1 VNIDEETQTATAQ
14 VGTATLEETPASE
27 TVDAAGSA
35 SLEKVRDILFG
46 VQVRDIERRFARL
59 EERLVKE
66 TNDLKDGVARRVDAL
81 EQRTASLDDQM
92 STTQR
97 EFRQH
102 QVDIHQR
109 LTDDIR
115 QKVDN
120 VLLTLARELQELRTE
135 KADRA
140 LIAAI
145 FTEIAKRLTG
155 EVTAPGAEGPGRA

>member
-1 VNIDEETQTATAQ
+1 MNTDEDPQGALGP
-14 VGTATLEETPASE
+14 VGTATIDGTPSAE
-27 TVDAAGSA
+27 PLDAAGNA
-35 SLEKVRDILFG
+35 SLDKVRDILFG
-46 VQVRDIERRFARL
+46 VQARDIERRFARL

-66 TNDLKDGVARRVDAL
+66 TTDLKEGVSRRVDAL
-81 EQRTASLDDQM
+81 EERTATLDDQM

-140 LIAAI
+140 LIAAL
-145 FTEIAKRLTG
+145 FTEMAHRLTG
-155 EVTAPGAEGPGRA
+155 EVKSPGAEGPGGA

>member
-1 VNIDEETQTATAQ
+1 MSTDEDPQSGLAP
-14 VGTATLEETPASE
+14 VGTATIDGTPSAE
-27 TVDAAGSA
+27 PVDTAGNA
-35 SLEKVRDILFG
+35 SLDKVRDILFG
-46 VQVRDIERRFARL
+46 VQVREIERRFARL

-66 TNDLKDGVARRVDAL
+66 TNDLKDGVTRRVDAL
-81 EQRTASLDDQM
+81 EQRTAALDDQM

-140 LIAAI
+140 LIAAL
-145 FTEIAKRLTG
+145 FTEMAQRLTG
-155 EVTAPGAEGPGRA
+155 EVKSPGAEGPGGA

>member
-1 VNIDEETQTATAQ
+1 VNTDDEPQSATAP
-14 VGTATLEETPASE
+14 VGTVTLDQTQSSE
-27 TVDAAGSA
+27 AADSTNNA

-66 TNDLKDGVARRVDAL
+66 TRDLKDGVSQRVDAL
-81 EQRTASLDDQM
+81 EQRATVLDEHM
-92 STTQR
+92 SATQR

-145 FTEIAKRLTG
+145 FTEIAQRLTG
-155 EVTAPGAEGPGRA
+155 EVKAPGAEGPGGG

>member
-1 VNIDEETQTATAQ
+1 VNTDEEAQTAMAPM
-14 VGTATLEETPASE
+14 GTATIDETPSTDTAES
-27 TVDAAGSA
+27 AGSA

-59 EERLVKE
+59 EERFIKE
-66 TNDLKDGVARRVDAL
+66 TDDLKDGVTRRVNAL
-81 EQRTASLDDQM
+81 EQRAATLDELM
-92 STTQR
+92 SATQR

-135 KADRA
+135 KADRV

-145 FTEIAKRLTG
+145 FTELAQRLTG
-155 EVTAPGAEGPGRA
+155 EVKTPGAEGPGSA

>member
-1 VNIDEETQTATAQ
+1 M
-14 VGTATLEETPASE
+14 
-27 TVDAAGSA
+27 SA
-35 SLEKVRDILFG
+35 
-46 VQVRDIERRFARL
+46 
-59 EERLVKE
+59 
-66 TNDLKDGVARRVDAL
+66 
-81 EQRTASLDDQM
+81 
-92 STTQR
+92 TQR

-145 FTEIAKRLTG
+145 FSEIAQRLTG
-155 EVTAPGAEGPGRA
+155 EVKTPGAEGPGGG

>member
-1 VNIDEETQTATAQ
+1 MNTDEDPQSGVAP
-14 VGTATLEETPASE
+14 VGTATLDDTPSAQPMDS
-27 TVDAAGSA
+27 AGSA
-35 SLEKVRDILFG
+35 SLDKVRDILFG

-66 TNDLKDGVARRVDAL
+66 THDLKDGVARRVDAL
-81 EQRTASLDDQM
+81 EQRTATLDEQM

-145 FTEIAKRLTG
+145 FTEIAQRLTG
-155 EVTAPGAEGPGRA
+155 EVKSPGAEGPGGV